1 MGLIVEERKGAVM
14 VWTLD
19 RPDRLNALPDLE
31 DGEAFAAAC
40 EAVNADPSIRC
51 VVMTGSSSIAHI
63 GLPPGPLLGAYCRK
77 RRGGVRRSGLPLGSF
92 LPGSPCGEPGF
103 KRFA

>member
-1 MGLIVEERKGAVM
+1 MGLIVEERRGAVM

-40 EAVNADPSIRC
+40 AAVNADPSIRC
-51 VVMTGSSSIAHI
+51 VVIRA
-63 GLPPGPLLGAYCRK
+63 PGAPS
-77 RRGGVRRSGLPLGSF
+77 RR
-92 LPGSPCGEPGF
+92 
-103 KRFA
+103 AAT